1 DGSFCPADELVA
13 LLILPPKDP
22 SPSSDPASRHQRHDP
37 QQLVVTTVRLGDR
50 MRKWDKLNDKQVAV
64 LRRIAEGMISVARML
79 LFFVGRRGR
88 LSTVVW

>member
-1 DGSFCPADELVA
+1 
-13 LLILPPKDP
+13 
-22 SPSSDPASRHQRHDP
+22 
-37 QQLVVTTVRLGDR
+37 